1 MDFGRKAQF
10 LTLDVISEIAFGRAF
25 GFVENDEDMF
35 SYIATT
41 ESTIPLMILV
51 GTFPWLARI
60 VQSPLMKAF
69 MPKDTDAYGLG
80 RIMGYVS

>member
-1 MDFGRKAQF
+1 MDFGLKAQF
-10 LTLDVISEIAFGRAF
+10 LTLDIISEIAFGKAF

-60 VQSPLMKAF
+60 VQSPLMKTF

-80 RIMGYVS
+80 RIMGYVP